1 MNYCI
6 IQTMFIIAQPSR
18 SKPLDSLKEM
28 WISRNQNSYFN
39 QVDRFD
45 LSAQRGIETDN
56 ANDSLTLLLKMH
68 NEDFTKISYLMS
80 KHDLV
85 MYHGRKKALKQ
96 PTIEI
101 MYLLRFTTIDSTKI
115 ENRGFFKKTSV
126 DLGLI
131 GLFGNLGVG
140 VSRG

>member
-1 MNYCI
+1 
-6 IQTMFIIAQPSR
+6 
-18 SKPLDSLKEM
+18 M

-39 QVDRFD
+39 YVDRFD

-85 MYHGRKKALKQ
+85 MYHGRKKELK
-96 PTIEI
+96 
-101 MYLLRFTTIDSTKI
+101 
-115 ENRGFFKKTSV
+115 
-126 DLGLI
+126 
-131 GLFGNLGVG
+131 
-140 VSRG
+140 